1 MGSMDFSPFN
11 LNDFEVSTGDIRPVH
26 VLKLIQI
33 LSLFNSENFD
43 ICVILLHFI
52 MRTNLDRRVKKIVY
66 LNLKLSE
73 NQDIF

>member
-33 LSLFNSENFD
+33 LSLFNSENVD
-43 ICVILLHFI
+43 ICIYYIATFYHKDQSRQKGKKTSISEFEVI
-52 MRTNLDRRVKKIVY
+52 
-66 LNLKLSE
+66 
-73 NQDIF
+73 